1 MCFELFHSLSELF
14 TTAYGQALLVKLTL
28 VLVIFVIAA
37 LNKLKL
43 TPSLHNEGGVLAL
56 RNSIR
61 IESVVALFILIITSY
76 FSTIVGPLDHS
87 M

>member
-1 MCFELFHSLSELF
+1 M
-14 TTAYGQALLVKLTL
+14 
-28 VLVIFVIAA
+28 LVIFVIAA

-43 TPSLHNEGGVLAL
+43 TPGLHNEGGVLAL

-61 IESVVALFILIITSY
+61 IESVVALFILIVTSY
-76 FSTIVGPLDHS
+76 FSTIVGPVDHS